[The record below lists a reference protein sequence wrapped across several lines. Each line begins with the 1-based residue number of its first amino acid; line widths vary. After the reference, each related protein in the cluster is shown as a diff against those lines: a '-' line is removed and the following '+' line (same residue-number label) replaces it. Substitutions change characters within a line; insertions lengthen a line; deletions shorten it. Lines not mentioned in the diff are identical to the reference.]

1 MDRPPRAP
9 ATCYVAAVAAL
20 ERTIYLARHGETEW
34 NRIGRWQGATDIPL
48 SDHGRAQAGSL
59 AERLR
64 DLRIAR
70 VHASQLSRALETAQ
84 IVATRLAL
92 PAPISD
98 PRLRERGYGAFEGL
112 TRHEC
117 AERFPGVWER
127 YLADRRVVPPGAEPQ
142 AEVVGRITAVMSEI
156 AGRVDDLPASGAILV
171 ISHGGTIRSFVHAI
185 SGVIPPP
192 LENGTVFRIGFAGGA
207 FVSAEQM

>member
-1 MDRPPRAP
+1 
-9 ATCYVAAVAAL
+9 VAAP
-20 ERTIYLARHGETEW
+20 ERTLYLARHGETEW

-48 SDHGRAQAGSL
+48 SDHGRAQARSL

-84 IVATRLAL
+84 IVATHLAL
-92 PAPISD
+92 PAPIAD

-127 YLADRRVVPPGAEPQ
+127 YLADRRAVPPGAEAQ
-142 AEVVGRITAVMSEI
+142 AEVVERITTAMTEI
-156 AGRVDDLPASGAILV
+156 AGRVDTLAGAGAILV
-171 ISHGGTIRSFVHAI
+171 VSHGGTIRTFVHAVT
-185 SGVIPPP
+185 GVIPPP

>member
-1 MDRPPRAP
+1 
-9 ATCYVAAVAAL
+9 VAVL

-142 AEVVGRITAVMSEI
+142 AEVVERITAVMTEI
-156 AGRVDDLPASGAILV
+156 AGRVGDLPGSGAILV

-185 SGVIPPP
+185 TGVIPPP
-192 LENGTVFRIGFAGGA
+192 LENGTVLRIGFAGGA